1 MSITPDDPLV
11 FRKLDALAKA
21 ATFPIYVGTVK
32 EGDAVVIPPGS
43 VFANI
48 NFGGRFSRAMWDV
61 FTPRSVEYALM
72 RLAPLCRAIGAV
84 EVFEMKAMAYYGLLG
99 AWERLQK
106 ENDPAEKCV
115 VLKDV
120 AALVRALEV
129 IVREDTAD
137 AAVQPAQC
145 PEKNGEKKVC
155 QRCGCNLFSRGYQC
169 SKCAAEDPLDGYV
182 CIECVAEG
190 RDCGNSYHSIK
201 DLTLMEFFPLVECTN
216 ILDLAV
222 VAYKTV
228 NTNNNKHHN
237 IYIYIY
243 ICVQTNKQTRK
254 ERKGKE
260 KERILRYEKK
270 MSSNPIIWDTACNF
284 GGYVYIAMVVPFVF
298 NFIREQMMTGKA
310 VRSTMTMFIF
320 LYFVK

>member
-1 MSITPDDPLV
+1 MGYRVCACLQQEDNGCGLWICAQPSEVDKALLCDTLMSITPDDPLV
-11 FRKLDALAKA
+11 FRKLGALAKA
-21 ATFPIYVGTVK
+21 AAFPIYVGTAR

-61 FTPRSVEYALM
+61 FTPRSVEYALL

-84 EVFEMKAMAYYGLLG
+84 EVFELKAMAYYGLLR
-99 AWERLQK
+99 AWERLQGEGDAAAK
-106 ENDPAEKCV
+106 GA

-129 IVREDTAD
+129 VVREDTAD
-137 AAVQPAQC
+137 AAAQPAQH
-145 PEKNGEKKVC
+145 PEKNAEKKVC

-169 SKCAAEDPLDGYV
+169 SRCAEEDPLDGYV

-190 RDCGNSYHSIK
+190 RDCGNSCHSIK

-228 NTNNNKHHN
+228 NKK
-237 IYIYIY
+237 
-243 ICVQTNKQTRK
+243 KQIRARK
-254 ERKGKE
+254 KKE
-260 KERILRYEKK
+260 SEILRYE
-270 MSSNPIIWDTACNF
+270 NVIIFYPIIRDTACDF
-284 GGYVYIAMVVPFVF
+284 
-298 NFIREQMMTGKA
+298 
-310 VRSTMTMFIF
+310 S
-320 LYFVK
+320 